1 MKFAS
6 ILAFAALAE
15 AGPTDPS
22 FNAMEGYTC
31 APGPKSGWA
40 ERGDESCKFVAPV
53 IPPPE
58 TVGGLE
64 IGKCY
69 QFSSKNF
76 GGKAFRHRNGEIWV
90 DQKNNRNGLYK
101 ADSTW
106 KVIKGLKGDPDT
118 ISLQASN
125 FPEFHVRHAN
135 WLAFAQPGGGPLYA
149 ADGTFKVDKKG
160 QFVQFESV
168 NFPGHKLRHAGF
180 RLKLNPDD
188 GSGLFDG
195 DSSFKPREMPC

>member
-15 AGPTDPS
+15 AAPTDPN

-76 GGKAFRHRNGEIWV
+76 GGKALRHRNGEVWV
-90 DQKNNRNGLYK
+90 DKKNNQNALYK
-101 ADSTW
+101 ADATW
-106 KVIKGLKGDPDT
+106 QVIKGLKGDPDT

-125 FPEFHVRHAN
+125 FPEFHVRHAHG
-135 WLAFAQPGGGPLYA
+135 LAFA
-149 ADGTFKVDKKG
+149 
-160 QFVQFESV
+160 
-168 NFPGHKLRHAGF
+168 
-180 RLKLNPDD
+180 
-188 GSGLFDG
+188 
-195 DSSFKPREMPC
+195 